1 MPPLRPQ
8 VERSAP
14 ADAIK
19 KAYRKLALE
28 WHPDKNA
35 GNKESAERFKVISAA
50 FAVLSD
56 EGKRQRYDLGGSDLA
71 DANDFEIDPYAVF
84 ESVFAGLSLSDA
96 VSEASLSWLL
106 YDVVWRDRLVMVD
119 VHVTSFSDDRVS
131 LACYSRARRLYP
143 AGGLLLALGGLPR
156 LLWGRQTLGGWLESG
171 LTVLEERLVGAG
183 LVGMSC
189 FLLGVLARRPLLRLD
204 GKQLFGAQLHL
215 FQVCRVAEP
224 QTSILLRPGSP
235 WRLTSP
241 TSASG
246 SSRNL
251 PEASRN
257 LPGTSRKLPRKRMRR
272 ERERERERERGRE
285 GEERERDRERERS
298 TWRYRACVDQKCQKS
313 PSIMCGLLS
322 TCRLSPLVYL
332 VISSTL
338 RCDGV
343 HRKLRHTASWC
354 TESSVPMSWDT

>member
-1 MPPLRPQ
+1 VLLPARVLGPWVARRVLGGASAQPRNRMCAAPPGVWGPRRSRGIGCAQRCAPPLLRGGECPSRNSVSRQLLPLTPLRPQ

-19 KAYRKLALE
+19 KAYRKLALK

-35 GNKESAERFKVISAA
+35 GNKEAAERFKVISAA

-71 DANDFEIDPYAVF
+71 DASDFEIDPYAVF
-84 ESVFAGLSLSDA
+84 ESVFAGLSLSEA

-106 YDVVWRDRLVMVD
+106 YDAVWRDRLVMVD
-119 VHVTSFSDDRVS
+119 VHVTSFSDDGVS
-131 LACYSRARRLYP
+131 LACCSRARRLYP

-156 LLWGRQTLGGWLESG
+156 LLWGKQNLGGWLESG

-204 GKQLFGAQLHL
+204 RLSAQMFGAQLHL

-224 QTSILLRPGSP
+224 Q
-235 WRLTSP
+235 
-241 TSASG
+241 
-246 SSRNL
+246 NL
-251 PEASRN
+251 DPI
-257 LPGTSRKLPRKRMRR
+257 P
-272 ERERERERERGRE
+272 
-285 GEERERDRERERS
+285 
-298 TWRYRACVDQKCQKS
+298 S
-313 PSIMCGLLS
+313 PS
-322 TCRLSPLVYL
+322 PP
-332 VISSTL
+332 
-338 RCDGV
+338 
-343 HRKLRHTASWC
+343 
-354 TESSVPMSWDT
+354 ESLEPPKRRQTTS